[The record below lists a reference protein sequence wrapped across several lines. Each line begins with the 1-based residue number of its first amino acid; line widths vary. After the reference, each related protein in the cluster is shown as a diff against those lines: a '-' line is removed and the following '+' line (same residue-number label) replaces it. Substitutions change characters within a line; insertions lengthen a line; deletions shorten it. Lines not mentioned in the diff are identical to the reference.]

1 MVFLQSLKII
11 MVCFKIR
18 APGETLFLYLAV
30 SAEAVSMVLVA
41 ERTEQARRGD
51 TRVPPA
57 KDGEPDHG
65 HGGPAASPLSE
76 GPDPGQGGP
85 E

>member
-1 MVFLQSLKII
+1 M
-11 MVCFKIR
+11 
-18 APGETLFLYLAV
+18 FLYLVV

-41 ERTEQARRGD
+41 ERTEQARQGD

-65 HGGPAASPLSE
+65 HGGPTATPLSE
-76 GPDPGQGGP
+76 GPDPLVRGSGGASTLWEPRTAGGP
-85 E
+85 RT